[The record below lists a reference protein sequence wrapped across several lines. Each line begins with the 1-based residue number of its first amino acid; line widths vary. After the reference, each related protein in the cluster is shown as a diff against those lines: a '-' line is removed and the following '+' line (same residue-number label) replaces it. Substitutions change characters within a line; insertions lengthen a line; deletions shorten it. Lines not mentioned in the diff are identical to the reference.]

1 MRLLVNAIQIA
12 GWVIAG
18 ILVVGIILV
27 VTDANEDNA
36 IVGFVLDIGRF
47 FADPFR
53 QLFEMDDNNLQ
64 IAVNWGIAAVVYVAI
79 AIALSTLL
87 LAIGRRAGGNSQ
99 VKEST

>member
-36 IVGFVLDIGRF
+36 LVDAALDVGRF

-53 QLFEMDDNNLQ
+53 GIFEMDDNDMQ
-64 IAVNWGIAAVVYVAI
+64 ISVNWGIAAVVYVVI
-79 AIALSTLL
+79 GIALSTALHAV
-87 LAIGRRAGGNSQ
+87 LARTRR
-99 VKEST
+99 E

>member
-36 IVGFVLDIGRF
+36 LVDAALDVGRF
-47 FADPFR
+47 FAEPFR
-53 QLFEMDDNNLQ
+53 GIFEMDDNDMQ
-64 IAVNWGIAAVVYVAI
+64 ISVNWGIGAVVYVVI
-79 AIALSTLL
+79 GIALSTGLHAVL
-87 LAIGRRAGGNSQ
+87 SRTRR
-99 VKEST
+99 E

>member
-36 IVGFVLDIGRF
+36 LVEAALDVGRF
-47 FADPFR
+47 FAEPFR
-53 QLFEMDDNNLQ
+53 GIFEMDDNDMQ
-64 IAVNWGIAAVVYVAI
+64 IAVNWGIAAVVYVVI
-79 AIALSTLL
+79 GIVLSTGLHAV
-87 LAIGRRAGGNSQ
+87 LARTRRD
-99 VKEST
+99 